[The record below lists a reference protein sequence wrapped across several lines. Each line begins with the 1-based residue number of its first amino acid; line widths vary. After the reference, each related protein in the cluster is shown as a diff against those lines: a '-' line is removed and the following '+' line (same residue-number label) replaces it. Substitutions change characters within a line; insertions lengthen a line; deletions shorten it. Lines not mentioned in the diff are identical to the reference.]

1 MILAK
6 VMALVYLALGAIAT
20 FSAISGFAND
30 NRTMNWKI
38 SNLVVQGVVAFIM
51 FYAYRAVV
59 L

>member
-6 VMALVYLALGAIAT
+6 MMALVYLGFGAMFT
-20 FSAISGFAND
+20 FSALSGFAND
-30 NRTMNWKI
+30 NRTLNWKI
-38 SNLVVQGVVAFIM
+38 SNLVVQGVLAFIM